1 MANNSP
7 TLVMASLSDDQLK
20 KSIDSLVAH
29 VDEAMKKMVQS
40 TNNAVGE
47 MEAKLKS
54 LGNLKIDSGGS
65 ADGGASKRAKAQ
77 NAETDAVEKTIAARG
92 KQIKKNQEV
101 KMSYDQMQ
109 TALEKATRLPSEMR
123 IPDMGKSARD
133 SYIAFMQG
141 YKQQA
146 EQVRRLMEE
155 EQKAMRQQRQGVV
168 DGFTKT
174 IEERKARIKELSE
187 EIAKLY
193 KERPDGYRDATKQRR
208 EEMNALKQKIRELS
222 EAQKNL
228 VDSPIGASN
237 RYLELE
243 KEYNRIKNIMI
254 DTTNVQR
261 QSTQETE
268 KQTQSA
274 KRYTEEIRNQAAAT
288 QRLVVV
294 SEKEGKT
301 LQEQKEHLALIRDIA
316 REARRDISLFG
327 RANITNYKGTVYA
340 ENDARAKG
348 LTIEQ
353 QIEKIIA
360 EENAARNA
368 QLGTEKQITQ
378 EIEQRGKKY
387 VAPSSYSTPM
397 TSSLLR
403 GFVGDKL
410 GLTADKLVTSD
421 ASSPIKTVNAEMKQL
436 QETYQKMTDAERT
449 SPFGTQLR
457 QRFQELQRQSQQLN
471 AQLSRPVSLKDALK
485 GSEKTLD
492 DLAAKIRRLQSYM
505 QGLDTSTEKSA
516 QEFQRAAMH
525 VALLKE
531 KQNELL
537 NKNSQLIRSNNELFK
552 SNTALGRSWN
562 YMKNRLAF
570 YFTVGASTQF
580 VKNLIEVR
588 SQYEMN
594 ERALGILVNSAERGS
609 QIFNELSQMALVSPY
624 TLIELSAAA
633 KQLTAYDVAAKDVVD
648 TTRRLADMASAV
660 GIPIERLTY
669 ALGQIKAYG
678 YLNSRDAR
686 MFANAGIPLVKQLSD
701 YYTELEGKLVSTA
714 DIYDRIK
721 KKAIGYNDVMQVVN
735 KMTDEGGK
743 FFDFQAKMADTL
755 KVQLANL
762 TLAWNNLLNDIGEQT
777 QGVLTF
783 GIGALKSL
791 FLAWKDVSNVLGSV
805 AIAFG
810 GYKAMQMLANVVIGK
825 ATRQTL
831 KYVEANKLAT
841 WQEYHRA
848 LSIRGLT
855 KDQARW
861 LLLTNQSNKALVAA
875 VMRMGVLDAATVR
888 YIASLNGLKKG
899 FAMLL
904 LGGKMAII
912 GLGKALKSLGLALAA
927 NLPLLAIMGA
937 VSIWQNLSENA
948 EKIKKINEDIVN
960 NAKESSKNIGEFLQR
975 NIDLYKSLYEW
986 GGESGKEI
994 VGKKDIGRAE
1004 AAKAWDAIRE
1014 EIETSSQA
1022 SKIFVRELLDIGDI
1036 NERVRKGFD
1045 YAKQIQAATS
1055 AMQELREE
1063 AVKVTSDV
1071 AWGIFGEGL
1080 KSDLQDF
1087 LEGLEGASIF
1097 DGSSASNPVFKG
1109 LEREFL
1115 SELHDTTNSIAAEIE
1130 RLNLTPL
1137 GAQEAFARMAD
1148 AIIKSEGMTAAQ
1160 SEVFRIALEKDFTD
1174 VQRKMLEV
1182 KKLTAL
1188 SPEERAA
1195 IQERID
1201 AFDKAF
1207 GGTNKAALEAF
1218 FTWVRNGYAHLFDGM
1233 TEEDLKNINLQDE
1246 KYAELWRNYE
1256 KNFKRY
1262 HYAAYK
1268 ELGDSVKEISTWS
1281 INIPVFFNVLDSSSK
1296 SVLDKWTKAD
1306 KDLNDAKEKI
1316 DRLSRGIRQL
1326 KEGTKEYTAAQEELN
1341 SARKDEADA
1350 RSRGGLDKE
1359 KKGGGS
1365 KKDVVLESL
1374 KQEIDLVK
1382 KLQGEYDK
1390 LTQKGASHADA
1401 LSAVQSAYGKTLSLV
1416 NQRLRKMGLSEL
1428 NLSIV
1433 TGKDPNMQLEHFKK
1447 TLEEMERKG
1456 LLTTERAK
1464 AVEAVIQELT
1474 VSAKTYN
1481 LDKLTKGLNSEL
1493 DKLKDEYELALEL
1506 DANPELGG
1514 MFMDMLGISMSNLPR
1529 TFGEALDRA
1538 QVIINRKLAEM
1549 DISTPFDLMKSDVN
1563 EFAKEAGLNVDSEV
1577 VKELAKAQNA
1587 WRDIFKKNITETE
1600 KILDDYVKKYGG
1612 YSDKIAEIEAARL
1625 EKLKRLNETYYKES
1639 TRNSP
1644 EYRAQ
1649 LNAIER
1655 GAQREKQQVGF
1666 DEFKNSR
1673 YYTMMFENLDYVSTK
1688 TIRDMRDRIRE
1699 YIETAKDLTPE
1710 QLKTLIS
1717 QYEELEKKAVK
1728 RSPFKTLAK
1737 DLKEYFKTTKARKSA
1752 NEEFRLAQKQYDA
1765 QEKSVAALKEQYE
1778 QAKANNYT
1786 SEARLDFLKI
1796 EIEAEDDIL
1805 NYLKQQVEE
1814 SQKKAD
1820 KYNTNKKLALEE
1832 AAAVAQMVA
1841 ANLASLGELRDN
1853 LQETFGFEF
1862 SEEINGV
1869 VDGLTKV
1876 GNSINDI
1883 LSSAKEGNSVGVVS
1897 GVVSFAAGLG
1907 DAIASAFGDGSA
1919 RTKRLNKEI
1928 EKSQESVRKLALAY
1942 KNLERATER
1951 AVGAQEIAS
1960 RREQIANKEEQLAE
1974 MERQAALEKRK
1985 RSKDRDEDAIKEYE
1999 ESMQDLRNEIED
2011 LQREVTDTLLG
2022 GDVKSAAEDFVD
2034 TWVEAWRAGETTL
2047 DAINEKMDD
2056 MIMNLIK
2063 KAASSA
2069 LVKPI
2074 LDRLYSAVNK
2084 YSSEGSE
2091 GGVSI
2096 TNTEMKM
2103 LADLSKQLGVEI
2115 NEVLGAY
2122 YGLLEQMGTVG
2133 KSVGETELSALQQ
2146 GIQSITEDT
2155 AGALEGITNGISQQ
2169 CYLQSDLLTQ
2179 IRDAVVGMDIDIQT
2193 TTQAQMLLQ
2202 LQQSFQVQQSI
2213 QSILEGVLVPSGR
2226 AFAVEL
2232 MS

>member
-1 MANNSP
+1 MPNSP
-7 TLVMASLSDDQLK
+7 TIVSAALSDKELQDSINKMVANFDKGLRTMLEHSNEYVGKIQASLQKIGD
-20 KSIDSLVAH
+20 
-29 VDEAMKKMVQS
+29 
-40 TNNAVGE
+40 TNFG
-47 MEAKLKS
+47 AK
-54 LGNLKIDSGGS
+54 GS
-65 ADGGASKRAKAQ
+65 NDGGVAKSTKAQ
-77 NAETDAVEKTIAARG
+77 NAETVAVKESTQAHKEKTLTLD
-92 KQIKKNQEV
+92 QE
-101 KMSYDQMQ
+101 
-109 TALEKATRLPSEMR
+109 
-123 IPDMGKSARD
+123 
-133 SYIAFMQG
+133 
-141 YKQQA
+141 QA
-146 EQVRRLMEE
+146 VIQ
-155 EQKAMRQQRQGVV
+155 
-168 DGFTKT
+168 KT
-174 IEERKARIKELSE
+174 IDAQNKLFYARTMKIPTDQYDMQ
-187 EIAKLY
+187 IAKL
-193 KERPDGYRDATKQRR
+193 ERIQSMLDRYRRG
-208 EEMNALKQKIRELS
+208 
-222 EAQKNL
+222 EASFTPSQ
-228 VDSPIGASN
+228 VSG
-237 RYLELE
+237 LE
-243 KEYNRIKNIMI
+243 KEERTLLQLLGQVN
-254 DTTNVQR
+254 TAQQQVTS
-261 QSTQETE
+261 STQ
-268 KQTQSA
+268 QTAIQIE
-274 KRYTEEIRNQAAAT
+274 REN
-288 QRLVVV
+288 
-294 SEKEGKT
+294 KT

-368 QLGTEKQITQ
+368 RVKIERQITEEVEKQ
-378 EIEQRGKKY
+378 GKKY

-436 QETYQKMTDAERT
+436 QEIYQKMTDAERT

-937 VSIWQNLSENA
+937 ISIWQNLSENA

-1055 AMQELREE
+1055 ATQELGEE

-1080 KSDLQDF
+1080 KSDLQDY
-1087 LEGLEGASIF
+1087 LKGLNGESIF
-1097 DGSSASNPVFKG
+1097 GDSGAFSDVFKER
-1109 LEREFL
+1109 EREFL
-1115 SELHDTTNSIAAEIE
+1115 GELHETTNSIAAEIE

-1148 AIIKSEGMTAAQ
+1148 AIIQSEGMTAAQ

-1182 KKLTAL
+1182 KKLAAL

-1218 FTWVRNGYAHLFDGM
+1218 FTWVRNGYTHLFDGM

-1246 KYAELWRNYE
+1246 RYAELWRNYE
-1256 KNFKRY
+1256 KNFKRS

-1281 INIPVFFNVLDSSSK
+1281 INIPVFFNVLDSSSE

-1306 KDLNDAKEKI
+1306 KDLKDAKEKV

-1390 LTQKGASHADA
+1390 LTQKGATHADA
-1401 LSAVQSAYGKTLSLV
+1401 MSAVQSAYGKTLSLI

-1456 LLTTERAK
+1456 LLTTERSK

-1493 DKLKDEYELALEL
+1493 DKLKDEYELAVEL
-1506 DANPELGG
+1506 DANPELGSIFADY
-1514 MFMDMLGISMSNLPR
+1514 MGIDLNELPKNAEEAAKKAQQYIDKILRENKSKEKIDIASLMGKDAFDKWIKSSGHSMEDDLVKVVDNYR
-1529 TFGEALDRA
+1529 QALHKM
-1538 QVIINRKLAEM
+1538 QVDESKKQMQEWEKLLEKYAEYEYKVTQ
-1549 DISTPFDLMKSDVN
+1549 IQ
-1563 EFAKEAGLNVDSEV
+1563 KEAERERETARKKGASQEILDAIDERERQ
-1577 VKELAKAQNA
+1577 ELAKLSFEEFQKSPEWIVATGDLANMSKSAIGMLIEQLEKYKRSAKNLSPKQIKQLNSALSKLYKGQRKNNPFKAISNMLDEAKERMATFDEDIEKTQKEIDNLTKKKKENIVKGIADEETDNKLKKAIKRLKELKEAREKTGKVDASSWVSSINETIDAVQSAIGVFNDLAKAIGGVDSSDLDKVFSVVDKAGQGAAIGAQ
-1587 WRDIFKKNITETE
+1587 IG
-1600 KILDDYVKKYGG
+1600 GG
-1612 YSDKIAEIEAARL
+1612 YGAIIGAVAGAATGLISIFAGAANERITAKVEESERAVKRLENTYKNLSHTAEEAYGAMVSGAKKAMQSNKELQLIELKRQLALEKSRDSKHRDEDKIADL
-1625 EKLKRLNETYYKES
+1625 EG
-1639 TRNSP
+1639 
-1644 EYRAQ
+1644 Q
-1649 LNAIER
+1649 I
-1655 GAQREKQQVGF
+1655 
-1666 DEFKNSR
+1666 
-1673 YYTMMFENLDYVSTK
+1673 
-1688 TIRDMRDRIRE
+1688 I
-1699 YIETAKDLTPE
+1699 
-1710 QLKTLIS
+1710 
-1717 QYEELEKKAVK
+1717 
-1728 RSPFKTLAK
+1728 
-1737 DLKEYFKTTKARKSA
+1737 DLKNEIHDATQDIINDLLDISSA
-1752 NEEFRLAQKQYDA
+1752 GDGIESLVGVMIDAFRNGEDAMEAFGKEWDKMIDNMILKLIVTQFMKQAWDTVMDNLKKKQEEFLNNPSQAVADAQKKVDRLSKMSDA
-1765 QEKSVAALKEQYE
+1765 
-1778 QAKANNYT
+1778 
-1786 SEARLDFLKI
+1786 
-1796 EIEAEDDIL
+1796 EIAFEIA
-1805 NYLKQQVEE
+1805 
-1814 SQKKAD
+1814 QKNGTFD
-1820 KYNTNKKLALEE
+1820 
-1832 AAAVAQMVA
+1832 
-1841 ANLASLGELRDN
+1841 LG
-1853 LQETFGFEF
+1853 GWMPK
-1862 SEEINGV
+1862 G
-1869 VDGLTKV
+1869 
-1876 GNSINDI
+1876 
-1883 LSSAKEGNSVGVVS
+1883 KEGVGV
-1897 GVVSFAAGLG
+1897 
-1907 DAIASAFGDGSA
+1907 
-1919 RTKRLNKEI
+1919 TNNMI
-1928 EKSQESVRKLALAY
+1928 ENY
-1942 KNLERATER
+1942 
-1951 AVGAQEIAS
+1951 
-1960 RREQIANKEEQLAE
+1960 
-1974 MERQAALEKRK
+1974 
-1985 RSKDRDEDAIKEYE
+1985 
-1999 ESMQDLRNEIED
+1999 
-2011 LQREVTDTLLG
+2011 
-2022 GDVKSAAEDFVD
+2022 
-2034 TWVEAWRAGETTL
+2034 
-2047 DAINEKMDD
+2047 
-2056 MIMNLIK
+2056 K
-2063 KAASSA
+2063 KAAQDA
-2069 LVKPI
+2069 LTT
-2074 LDRLYSAVNK
+2074 A
-2084 YSSEGSE
+2084 
-2091 GGVSI
+2091 
-2096 TNTEMKM
+2096 T
-2103 LADLSKQLGVEI
+2103 
-2115 NEVLGAY
+2115 EVLNGQSLDYTKWSLDYMNHEGRDYMTQYAEMLKNSLGDWY
-2122 YGLLEQMGTVG
+2122 TYGENNT
-2133 KSVGETELSALQQ
+2133 KELSALQQ
-2146 GIQSITEDT
+2146 GLQSMSEST
-2155 AGALEGITNGISQQ
+2155 AESLEAYMNGVSQQ
-2169 CYLQSDLLTQ
+2169 VYLHSELLTQ
-2179 IRDAVVGMDIDIQT
+2179 IRDAVIGFDSA
-2193 TTQAQMLLQ
+2193 AQLGALSGILLQ
-2202 LQQSFQVQQSI
+2202 LQATYQVQMTI
-2213 QSILEGVLVPSGR
+2213 QNTLNGWSNPSGQ
-2226 AFAVEL
+2226 AVRVEIL
-2232 MS
+2232 